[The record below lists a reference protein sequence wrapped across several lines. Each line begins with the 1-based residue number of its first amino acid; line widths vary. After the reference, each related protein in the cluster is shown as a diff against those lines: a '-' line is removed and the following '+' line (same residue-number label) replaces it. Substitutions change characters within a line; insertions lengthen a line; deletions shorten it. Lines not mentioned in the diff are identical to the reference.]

1 MTTSTSDYKQALV
14 SDTSK
19 DTASSMSDAPAPEVN
34 PDMVAPRDVKPEVVQ
49 TPPPPPPR
57 REHVAPGNRNSSSPT
72 DELTQRLS
80 VVEDKLQ
87 FILNTFGNLSMIG
100 RPRVD
105 RRNDDRQGR
114 PQRPLPRSQ
123 RDDDGKRRQG
133 PRQQRKAKIAAKTTN
148 RMI

>member
-34 PDMVAPRDVKPEVVQ
+34 TETVAPRDDKTEVVQ
-49 TPPPPPPR
+49 TPPPSPR
-57 REHVAPGNRNSSSPT
+57 REHVSHGNRNPSSSNE
-72 DELTQRLS
+72 ELTQRLS

-105 RRNDDRQGR
+105 RRNDERQGR
-114 PQRPLPRSQ
+114 PQRPPPRSQ
-123 RDDDGKRRQG
+123 RDDDGRRRQG
-133 PRQQRKAKIAAKTTN
+133 PRQQRKAKIAAKQQQTA
-148 RMI
+148 